1 MKFKSQIVTEAS
13 GSVGG
18 LTASHNRGGL
28 YFRARAIPVNGN
40 TIYQQ
45 AVRNYIKTCAAAWSQ
60 VLTQPMRD
68 AWAAYAAAVPYV
80 DSLGEPRFIP
90 PLAMYCACNV
100 ARLQAGLTRVDTGPT
115 VLVLPVM
122 TQPVY
127 TVTAP
132 STGSLAF
139 TSADAW
145 ANEVGGGMF
154 LRVSRGYGVG
164 INYFRGPY
172 RYAGKVSG
180 AASPPSSP
188 ASIGTPFA
196 VVAGQR
202 VFYAVRVCRAD
213 GRLSGP
219 LFLYATA
226 A

>member
-1 MKFKSQIVTEAS
+1 MKFKSQIVTQAS

-28 YFRARAIPVNGN
+28 YFRARAVPVNGN

-60 VLTQPMRD
+60 TLTQPQRD
-68 AWAAYAAAVPYV
+68 AWTAYAAAVPYV

-100 ARLQAGLTRVDTGPT
+100 PRLQAGLTRVDAGPV
-115 VLVLPVM
+115 VLVMAVM
-122 TQPVY
+122 TQPTY
-127 TVTAP
+127 TITAP

-139 TSADAW
+139 TNADAW
-145 ANEVGGGMF
+145 AGEVGGAML

-172 RYAGKVSG
+172 RYAGKVLG
-180 AASPPSSP
+180 AVVPPTSPV
-188 ASIGTPFA
+188 SIAPPFA

-202 VFYAVRVCRAD
+202 VFYAVRTCRAD
-213 GRLSGP
+213 GRISGP

-226 A
+226 G